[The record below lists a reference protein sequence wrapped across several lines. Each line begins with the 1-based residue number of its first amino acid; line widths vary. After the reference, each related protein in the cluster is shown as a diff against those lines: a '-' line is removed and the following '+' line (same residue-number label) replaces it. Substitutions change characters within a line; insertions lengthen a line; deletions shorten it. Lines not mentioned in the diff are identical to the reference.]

1 MSAAIKVRQPL
12 GSLELSAPVPLDQAL
27 LDIIADE
34 VNVKKITTNSAT
46 ELSVQLDTTLTDELR
61 AEGLARELIRHIQ
74 QGRKQAGLEVE
85 NHIELSLSVAKAQAD
100 QLRTKGKVVR
110 GWIGVIL
117 EDKIDEA
124 TAKVFGA
131 PDQEGSLV
139 KEALPD
145 YPAAR
150 AGLKR
155 GDIIREFNGKK
166 VKNTYELQSLVS
178 AADPGETVPLKII
191 RDKKELTLQ
200 IKIGEAPD
208 SLSAVKGKSADGQV
222 EPRGESDP
230 GQKWM
235 GLTVRELTPDLREQ
249 AGVSASQSGVIVSA
263 VEENSKLEDAGILP
277 GDVIVAVNQQPV
289 PDLKAFKEV
298 VKKVKLSSGVVFD
311 LLRRGEAL
319 YLSYLGP
326 DK

>member
-1 MSAAIKVRQPL
+1 
-12 GSLELSAPVPLDQAL
+12 
-27 LDIIADE
+27 
-34 VNVKKITTNSAT
+34 
-46 ELSVQLDTTLTDELR
+46 
-61 AEGLARELIRHIQ
+61 
-74 QGRKQAGLEVE
+74 
-85 NHIELSLSVAKAQAD
+85 
-100 QLRTKGKVVR
+100 
-110 GWIGVIL
+110 
-117 EDKIDEA
+117 
-124 TAKVFGA
+124 
-131 PDQEGSLV
+131 
-139 KEALPD
+139 
-145 YPAAR
+145 
-150 AGLKR
+150 
-155 GDIIREFNGKK
+155 
-166 VKNTYELQSLVS
+166 
-178 AADPGETVPLKII
+178 LKII

-235 GLTVRELTPDLREQ
+235 GLTVRELTADLREQ
-249 AGVSASQSGVIVSA
+249 AGVSASQPGVIVSA

-298 VKKVKLSSGVVFD
+298 VKKVKLSGGVVFD

-326 DK
+326 IDLLVETETEQHVLEFKRKSITLYNYYQLKRYIDTWKSNKTVIPTLVGPSISKKALEYLELNNGRYIQFSH